1 MKQDDYMNRSAV
13 MKTADRKLQH
23 YICNAAHYLRESQ
36 EYMADSKSLD
46 VALEKPDFYRDKI
59 DEWRAMA
66 RLYRQ
71 LCQAELAAARYLIDD
86 MADLELIDGP
96 DWQTIKNWLVW
107 FGFPAEVR

>member
-23 YICNAAHYLRESQ
+23 YICNAAHYLRGSQ
-36 EYMADSKSLD
+36 EYMEDSRAFELSF
-46 VALEKPDFYRDKI
+46 FYNDKVDAFRD
-59 DEWRAMA
+59 MS

-71 LCQAELAAARYLIDD
+71 LCQAELAAAKYLIDD
-86 MADLELIDGP
+86 LADIELIDGP